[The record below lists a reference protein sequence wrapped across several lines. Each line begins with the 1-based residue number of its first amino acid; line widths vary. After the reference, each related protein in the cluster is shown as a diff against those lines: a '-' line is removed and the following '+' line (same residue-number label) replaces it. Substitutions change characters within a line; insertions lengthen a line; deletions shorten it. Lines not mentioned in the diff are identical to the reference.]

1 MPSGIGDAHPPVTRG
16 ARREARRGA
25 PPVLRRLARGLGTPG
40 ATSYRGCE
48 VKVRVLGPLEVLSLD
63 GGVRLGGPK
72 QRTVLALLAA
82 EVGKSVSVDELID
95 GVWGDEPTAGA
106 RSTLQT
112 YVSNLRAAIGDVI
125 VRDDGGYRLT
135 ADPRDVDAVEFEQT
149 VEETAALVEM
159 QPAAAAQRLRAA
171 LALWRGHPYAD
182 VPGCFALELEA
193 RRLEELRLRA
203 VETRIEAELTLGR
216 NAQLVAELE
225 VLCEEFPTYER
236 FRAQHML
243 ALYRS
248 GRQAEA
254 LRAYQ
259 KTRAYLAEELGLEPS
274 AQLQG
279 LERRILNQ
287 DPSLELEAEPQVQTL
302 AFLLTDIEG
311 SSVLW
316 ELQTEAMRS
325 AIAQHDR
332 IVLSAAEAAGGR
344 LVKRVGDGVDLVFA
358 DTGAAVAAASEIH
371 RDLASGEW
379 GELEPEP
386 LRVRMAI
393 DVGEVEARGGDYFGP
408 VLNRAGRMLAA
419 AHGGQVLL
427 SADAHAAL
435 AASSEGWQ
443 AKALG
448 EFRFKGIGA
457 PQHVFQLLV
466 DGLPAAFPSLRIDR
480 LPPPILPGA
489 FGRSVRGYELREQV
503 GGGDLGVVYRAYQP
517 SVGREVAIKAIRPE
531 LVNQPS
537 FVRGFE
543 AEAQLVAQLE
553 HPHLVP
559 LSDFWRD
566 PEGAYLVMRWLRGG
580 SLRQALDRGPWNLE
594 PAARLLSQVA
604 GALAYAHRQG
614 VVHRNVKPSNVL
626 LDEDG
631 NAYFTDFEIGARA
644 AGADSG
650 RPVTSPPAYM
660 SPEERAGE
668 PLTPCSDIYGLG
680 LLTLELLTGQQPPLD
695 GPLPPVRSVRPELPP
710 ALDEVVARA
719 TASDPSERYES
730 VERFVAAFDAAIGDA
745 APAAETYT
753 PVENPYKGLRAFG
766 EADAADFYGRH
777 ALVGELVRA
786 LVDRRLVAVVGP
798 SGIGKS
804 SVVKAGLV
812 PSLRGGALPGSEK
825 WFVTDMY
832 PGSYPYEELAAAL
845 LRVAVERPDDL
856 VEELARD
863 ELGIRRVVKRI
874 LPSGSELLLV
884 VDQFEELFTLT
895 AEETRRRFLAGLTAL
910 AADPNSLVRVL
921 VTLRADF
928 LDHPLREPEFGEL
941 LRAGMVAVAAP
952 SEDELAEAIERPA
965 RRVGVRYERGLVS
978 QIVADV
984 RDQPGALPLLQY
996 ALTELFAARAS
1007 DTLTLEGY
1015 VATGGVV
1022 SALGRRAEDLYARL
1036 RPPAQAACR
1045 QVFLRLVGAAPSAH
1059 DTRRRVRRSELRQLE
1074 LDPDAVEEI
1083 MARYGEHRLLT
1094 FDREP
1099 LTRTPTVEVAHEAIL
1114 SQWERLRG
1122 WIEERR
1128 GDLLLHRRLVEAAA
1142 EWQDTGRD
1150 PVYLPR
1156 EGRLAQ
1162 FEAWAGATDLA
1173 LTAGEREFLAEGRAA
1188 ASATAR
1194 RRARRRRATLAG
1206 FAVLAAAASVL
1217 AAFALVLRGQARDDA
1232 RLATARQLAASAQA
1246 NLEVDPERSIL
1257 LAIEAA
1263 ETTRRHD
1270 GTVLPEAEHAL
1281 HDALA
1286 TSRVLMA
1293 VAGIDR
1299 TGIGHVVAVA
1309 PDAPRFVAADV
1320 DAKTASIRDAKT
1332 GKKLETLAGH
1342 TAEVLAVGVSPSGSV
1357 FATGSADGTV
1367 RLWNAATG
1375 DPVYVRRA
1383 HRGGVFATR
1392 FSADGTRLA
1401 TLGADRAVR
1410 VWDVRTGRELQSFPG
1425 VHERTDVRGAWGEGV
1440 AFVGRDRIAVS
1451 PWARGNKPSPVVAK
1465 VFDISSG
1472 EQVAVVKDPRGARII
1487 DLDVSPDGTLL
1498 VAGRA
1503 EGGQLQLYGL
1513 PSGKLLDV
1521 VHGHGLAV
1529 LDVEFSRDGRVVATG
1544 GVDGLAKVWEV
1555 ERGKLRTALTL
1566 RGHTKPVGSVSLN
1579 RTGSQ
1584 LFTWGTPSQEARA
1597 WDVSPAGRGEV
1608 LTLPGPET
1616 EEHPDIAF
1624 TPDGRRLV
1632 ASSGREGTVRVWSTE
1647 SGKELLVLDRNA
1659 RADAPVRAVIGIDV
1673 STDGS
1678 RIATAGADGSARI
1691 FDAETGEQLVVV
1703 RHLHCKSRRL
1713 CRVNRAVFSP
1723 DGSRIATTGLDAT
1736 VRILDAST
1744 GRRLRML
1751 RGHKPG
1757 GVGTYAVEWS
1767 PDGTRLLAMG
1777 PEGTRIWDPRT
1788 GRRLVTL
1795 PPVAP
1800 GPAPSATWSPD
1811 GRQVLTESGIGV
1823 LVWDASSGERLRTL
1837 ETDTAASELA
1847 LSRDGSRL
1855 AIGTIDE
1862 QTYAI
1867 GIWEWPAGVETLR
1880 LRDGAR
1886 RVAFSPDG
1894 KLLAGVRQE
1903 LGAQGAPFV
1912 RVWALDHERLLEIA
1926 QDRVTRL
1933 LTEEECR
1940 RYLHRSC
1947 SEER

>member
-1 MPSGIGDAHPPVTRG
+1 VTRA
-16 ARREARRGA
+16 ARREARLGA
-25 PPVLRRLARGLGTPG
+25 PPVLRRPAGGLGTS
-40 ATSYRGCE
+40 AETSYRRSDL
-48 VKVRVLGPLEVLSLD
+48 KVRVLGPLEVVSDDSGL
-63 GGVRLGGPK
+63 RLGGPK

-82 EVGKSVSVDELID
+82 EVGKSVSVDDLID

-125 VRDDGGYRLT
+125 VREDGGYRLT
-135 ADPRDVDAVEFEQT
+135 ADPRDVDAVEFERT
-149 VEETAALVEM
+149 VEETAALAEM

-216 NAQLVAELE
+216 NAELVAELE

-274 AQLQG
+274 ARLQE
-279 LERRILNQ
+279 LECGILNQ

-311 SSVLW
+311 STVLW
-316 ELQTEAMRS
+316 ELQAEAMR
-325 AIAQHDR
+325 AAVAQHDR

-358 DTGAAVAAASEIH
+358 DTGAAVAAAGEIH
-371 RDLASGEW
+371 RDLGSGEW
-379 GELEPEP
+379 GELELP
-386 LRVRMAI
+386 RVRMAI

-427 SADAHAAL
+427 SADAHTAL
-435 AASSEGWQ
+435 ATSSDGWQ

-466 DGLPAAFPSLRIDR
+466 DGLPTDFPPLRIDR
-480 LPPPILPGA
+480 LPPAILPGA
-489 FGRSVRGYELREQV
+489 FGRSVRGYELREQL

-517 SVGREVAIKAIRPE
+517 SVGREVAVKAIRPE
-531 LVNQPS
+531 LVNSFS

-559 LSDFWRD
+559 LYDYWRD
-566 PEGAYLVMRWLRGG
+566 PEGAYLVTRWLRGG

-594 PAARLLSQVA
+594 PASRLLLQVA

-631 NAYFTDFEIGARA
+631 NAYLTDFGIA
-644 AGADSG
+644 ADADNG
-650 RPVTSPPAYM
+650 RPLTSSPAYV
-660 SPEERAGE
+660 SPEELAGE
-668 PLTPCSDIYGLG
+668 PLTPRSDIYGLG
-680 LLTLELLTGQQPPLD
+680 LLTLELLTGQRPPLD
-695 GPLPPVRSVRPELPP
+695 GPLPPVCSVRPELPP
-710 ALDEVVARA
+710 ALDEVVACA
-719 TASDPSERYES
+719 TAPDPCARYES
-730 VERFVAAFDAAIGDA
+730 ADRFVAAVDAAMGAA

-766 EADAADFYGRH
+766 EGDAADFYGRD

-786 LVDRRLVAVVGP
+786 LVDRRLVTVVGP

-812 PSLRGGALPGSEK
+812 PSLRRGAVPGSEQ
-825 WFVTDMY
+825 WLVTDMF

-845 LRVAVERPDDL
+845 LRIAVERPDDL
-856 VEELARD
+856 AEELARD

-874 LPSGSELLLV
+874 LPAGSELLLV

-910 AADPNSLVRVL
+910 ADDPRSLVRVL

-928 LDHPLREPEFGEL
+928 LDHPLRYQEFGEL

-952 SEDELAEAIERPA
+952 SDDELAEAIERPA
-965 RRVGVRYERGLVS
+965 RRVGVRYESGLVS
-978 QIVADV
+978 QILADV
-984 RDQPGALPLLQY
+984 RDEPGALPLLQY

-1007 DTLTLEGY
+1007 DTLTLDGY

-1022 SALGRRAEDLYARL
+1022 GALGHRAEDLYARL
-1036 RPPAQAACR
+1036 RPAAQAACR
-1045 QVFLRLVGAAPSAH
+1045 QVFLRLVGADPTAQ

-1083 MARYGEHRLLT
+1083 LARYGEHRLLT

-1114 SQWERLRG
+1114 SQWVRLRG

-1128 GDLLLHRRLVEAAA
+1128 EDLGLQRRLVEALG
-1142 EWQDTGRD
+1142 EWQDARRD
-1150 PVYLPR
+1150 PGYLPR

-1162 FEAWAGATDLA
+1162 FEVWASSTDLA
-1173 LTAGEREFLAEGRAA
+1173 LTAGEREFLTEARVAADAA
-1188 ASATAR
+1188 AR
-1194 RRARRRRATLAG
+1194 RQARRRRVTLAG
-1206 FAVLAAAASVL
+1206 FALLAAAASAL

-1232 RLATARQLAASAQA
+1232 RLATARQLAASAQES
-1246 NLEVDPERSIL
+1246 LDDDPERSIL

-1270 GTVLPEAEHAL
+1270 GTMLREAEQAL

-1286 TSRVLMA
+1286 TSRVLYA
-1293 VAGIDR
+1293 VPNVGRR
-1299 TGIGHVVAVA
+1299 TGLGHVTAYA
-1309 PDAPRFVAADV
+1309 PDAPRFVAADLEGG
-1320 DAKTASIRDAKT
+1320 TASIRDALT
-1332 GKKLETLAGH
+1332 GEALVILSGH
-1342 TAEVLAVGVSPSGSV
+1342 RGEVLAVGYSPDGKLV
-1357 FATGSADGTV
+1357 ATGGLDGTA
-1367 RLWNAATG
+1367 RLWDAGTG
-1375 DPVYVRRA
+1375 RQVHILRA

-1392 FSADGTRLA
+1392 FSADGSRLA

-1410 VWDVRTGRELQSFPG
+1410 VWDVRSGRELRTFAG
-1425 VHERTDVRGAWGEGV
+1425 VHDRTEVRDAWGEGV

-1451 PWARGNKPSPVVAK
+1451 PWARGSARPPVVAK
-1465 VFDISSG
+1465 VLEVSSG
-1472 EQVAVVKDPRGARII
+1472 RQVAVVEDPAGVGQIV
-1487 DLDVSPDGTLL
+1487 DLDVSREGTRL
-1498 VAGRA
+1498 VAGQA
-1503 EGGQLQLYGL
+1503 ETGQLQLYSL
-1513 PSGKLLDV
+1513 PSGKLLDA
-1521 VHGHGLAV
+1521 VHAHGTAV
-1529 LDVEFSRDGRVVATG
+1529 LDVELSRDGRRVASG
-1544 GVDGLAKVWEV
+1544 AVDGLARTWEV
-1555 ERGKLRTALTL
+1555 ARGKLREALTL
-1566 RGHTKPVGSVSLN
+1566 HGHASPVGSVSFD
-1579 RTGSQ
+1579 RTGRH
-1584 LFTWGTPSQEARA
+1584 LLTWGSSLNEARV
-1597 WDVSPAGRGEV
+1597 WDLSPAGRGEV
-1608 LTLPGPET
+1608 EVLTLPGPQT
-1616 EEHPDIAF
+1616 ERHADIAF

-1632 ASSGREGTVRVWSTE
+1632 ASSGREGTVRVWSTDN
-1647 SGKELLVLDRNA
+1647 GKKLLVLDQHA
-1659 RADAPVRAVIGIDV
+1659 RTKAPARAVIGIDV
-1673 STDGS
+1673 SPDGS

-1691 FDAETGEQLVVV
+1691 FDAKTGRQLVVIRGRHCV
-1703 RHLHCKSRRL
+1703 RRGL
-1713 CRVNRAVFSP
+1713 CDVNRAVFSP
-1723 DGSRIATTGLDAT
+1723 DGSRIATTGRDAT
-1736 VRILDAST
+1736 VRIFDAT
-1744 GRRLRML
+1744 TRRQLRVL
-1751 RGHKPG
+1751 RGHKRSG
-1757 GVGTYAVEWS
+1757 LGTYPVEWS
-1767 PDGTRLLAMG
+1767 PDGGRLLSTADD
-1777 PEGTRIWDPRT
+1777 GTRIWDART
-1788 GRRLVTL
+1788 GRQLLWL
-1795 PPVAP
+1795 PPSGGP
-1800 GPAPSATWSPD
+1800 GTSAVWSPD
-1811 GRQVLTESGIGV
+1811 GRQVLTMSGAGPV
-1823 LVWDASSGERLRTL
+1823 VWDASSGERLRTL
-1837 ETDTAASELA
+1837 ATNAPSADMEF
-1847 LSRDGSRL
+1847 SRDGSRL
-1855 AIGTIDE
+1855 AITTVDE
-1862 QTYAI
+1862 RAYAI
-1867 GIWEWPAGVETLR
+1867 RIWDWRAGIEILKLA
-1880 LRDGAR
+1880 RDSGH
-1886 RVAFSPDG
+1886 RVALSPDG
-1894 KLLAGVRQE
+1894 RLLAEVRRRQPV
-1903 LGAQGAPFV
+1903 PFV
-1912 RVWALDHERLLEIA
+1912 RVWALDPELLLQIA
-1926 QDRVTRL
+1926 RDRVTRA

-1940 RYLHRSC
+1940 RYLQRPC
-1947 SEER
+1947 SEES